1 VCLAVPSK
9 VIAIQD
15 DVATIDV
22 FGARRD
28 VSLTLLPEGP
38 EVGDYVLVHA
48 GFAIQRITKASAESG
63 EIMHESSIAISILE
77 ILAETCTQEGKSA
90 VDSVTVR
97 IGKAAGVMPESL
109 TFAFES
115 LKENSVAA
123 EAKLVVEVVPV
134 GGMCSDCGKE
144 FSVDDPYVFA
154 CPLCGSTNFTVSRGR
169 EMEVVDMEL
178 R

>member
-9 VIAIQD
+9 VVAIKD

-28 VSLTLLPEGP
+28 VSLTLLPEEP
-38 EVGDYVLVHA
+38 RIGDYVLVHA
-48 GFAIQRITKASAESG
+48 GFAIQTVTKESIDSG
-63 EIMHESSIAISILE
+63 EVMHESSIAISILE

-97 IGKAAGVMPESL
+97 IGKAAGVMPESVS
-109 TFAFES
+109 FAFEA
-115 LKENSVAA
+115 LKGNSVAA
-123 EAKLVVEVVPV
+123 AAKLVIEAVSV
-134 GGMCSDCGKE
+134 GGTCNDCGKE
-144 FSVDDPYVFA
+144 FSVDEPYVFA
-154 CPLCGSTNFTVSRGR
+154 CPLCGSANFTVSRGR